1 MRRRTAA
8 ILGAVTFFVGAAFLF
23 FRQGSPTPAE
33 PTQASSAP
41 IAPPSSASAPAA
53 IASAASAAP
62 SASATRAPLFLP
74 KDEQRRLFL
83 AEMAETRKTLLSKY
97 RYPPGS
103 QSLAERT
110 DMLMPH
116 HVEPVLRGLS
126 ATGDGKLSVEQN
138 QSRIYLRP
146 DQTAVASIKILYAG
160 KPTPVDF
167 SSTDLNREAVGS
179 GPDTKVGSVNF
190 HDDGVAPDEIASDG
204 VWTANV
210 SMPSGNPPS
219 GMKLL
224 VKLSSNGESGQLFFP
239 FIQTGPS
246 PAEFTQNVRVAFE
259 DGSVAFYVGV
269 NVTNPGPFE
278 ILGRVYDSAGTPVAL
293 CRFHDN
299 LAAGTQEV
307 RFVAYGKLLLDE
319 GAIPPLT
326 LQDLEGWRFS
336 LGQYP
341 DRDVMDEWAGGVTTP
356 AYDVSLFTGQ
366 DWNGGDMQSQLQAL
380 DQSTADGLANLQSQP
395 GP

>member
-1 MRRRTAA
+1 
-8 ILGAVTFFVGAAFLF
+8 
-23 FRQGSPTPAE
+23 
-33 PTQASSAP
+33 
-41 IAPPSSASAPAA
+41 
-53 IASAASAAP
+53 
-62 SASATRAPLFLP
+62 
-74 KDEQRRLFL
+74 
-83 AEMAETRKTLLSKY
+83 
-97 RYPPGS
+97 
-103 QSLAERT
+103 
-110 DMLMPH
+110 MLMPH